1 MRSLEVQTPMT
12 QVNTTRSTQVSCNLL
27 FYAINI
33 DSVSL
38 FEKSLFLFLAILNLY
53 CMNVFYQ
60 FGSMDIVYLIKK
72 DG

>member
-1 MRSLEVQTPMT
+1 VQTPMT
-12 QVNTTRSTQVSCNLL
+12 QVNTTRSTQVGCNLL

-33 DSVSL
+33 DIVSL
-38 FEKSLFLFLAILNLY
+38 FEKSLFLFLAILYLY
-53 CMNVFYQ
+53 CVNVFYQ